1 MSAPK
6 FKVIIVDDDDIQ
18 LLYCKE
24 VLLSMGHESIT
35 LSDGDSVIQKARDY
49 NPDLILLDLQ
59 LPLNGKHD
67 DNAGR
72 KILNNL
78 KSQKDLKHI
87 PVVIISSVNCLADQL
102 RCIISN
108 HCEDFLVKPVKREL
122 LEKKIKQNCQIG
134 WINKEYIRVNEEYRK
149 LKKNKSL
156 IEHIISR

>member
-1 MSAPK
+1 MPTPK

-24 VLLSMGHESIT
+24 VLSSMGCDSIS
-35 LSDGDSVIQKARDY
+35 LSEGDYVAEAARSF

-72 KILNNL
+72 KILNKL

-87 PVVIISSVNCLADQL
+87 PVIIVSSVNCLADQL
-102 RCIISN
+102 RFIISN

-156 IEHIISR
+156 VERMIGG